1 MTQYIDCIVFLLAK
15 AYQKSQ
21 NRLKARLLPYGL
33 TSVQALVLEALW
45 EKEGLTAGQI
55 GKRLALDNATV
66 SGVLDR
72 LADAEW
78 IIKKTDPEDKR
89 LLRVFLSAKAL
100 KMEPSLV
107 KERTM
112 ANNEILKGFSDAE
125 QILFKRFLKDLL
137 Q

>member
-21 NRLKARLLPYGL
+21 NHLKTKLRPYGL

-45 EKEGLTAGQI
+45 EEQGLTAGEI

-72 LADAEW
+72 LAESRW
-78 IIKKTDPEDKR
+78 IIKKNDPADKR
-89 LLRVFLSAKAL
+89 VLRVYLSPKA
-100 KMEPSLV
+100 V
-107 KERTM
+107 KQEAVLIEERTR
-112 ANNEILKGFSDAE
+112 ANNEILSGFSDAE
-125 QILFKRFLKDLL
+125 KILLKRFLKDLL
-137 Q
+137 